1 MAVYISNSLEGLD
14 ILKNENLP
22 IISDGFKVGLKTI
35 GIINLMPKKSETE
48 SQILRLLSLGNE
60 DINVEFIRIESYV
73 SSSNEYLIDNY
84 ATFNDVKDRLNG
96 VIITGA
102 PLEKL
107 EFQEVSYINELK
119 EILDYVK
126 NNVKSSLYICW
137 GAQVALNHFYN
148 IRKQL
153 KDSKIFG
160 VFSHEI
166 IKHDDILNGI
176 ANGFKAP
183 HSRHTCLNRQDLES
197 SKLKLICTTNEGE
210 EHIIK
215 GNFNDYY
222 ILGHCEYDE
231 ITLADEY
238 FRDLN
243 KGLPIDVPKNYFY
256 NDDSTLG
263 INFSWRE
270 DGVKIYAN
278 WVSQIALY
286 N

>member
-1 MAVYISNSLEGLD
+1 MAVYISSSLEGLD
-14 ILKNENLP
+14 ILKSEKLP
-22 IISDGFKVGLKTI
+22 IITDGFKVGLKTI

-48 SQILRLLSLGNE
+48 SQILRLLSLGSE

-73 SSSNEYLIDNY
+73 SSSNEYVIDNY
-84 ATFNDVKDRLNG
+84 ATFNEVKERLHG

-107 EFQEVSYINELK
+107 EFQEVSYIDELR
-119 EILDYVK
+119 EILNYVK
-126 NNVKSSLYICW
+126 SNIKSSLYICW

-166 IKHDDILNGI
+166 VNHDEILQGI
-176 ANGFKAP
+176 SNGFKAP
-183 HSRHTCLNRQDLES
+183 HSRHTCLNTHDLEAS
-197 SKLKLICTTNEGE
+197 EELKLICITNEGE

-215 GNFNDYY
+215 GSFNDYY

-231 ITLADEY
+231 NTLSDEY

-243 KGLPIDVPKNYFY
+243 KGLPIDVPKNYFH
-256 NDDSTLG
+256 NDDYNLG
-263 INFSWRE
+263 VNFNWRG
-270 DGVKIYAN
+270 DGIKIYAN
-278 WVSQIALY
+278 WLSQITL
-286 N
+286 